1 VKAVRFTIFTAIILA
16 LLSLVSPPRETI
28 SQTDGV
34 SPVSVAPPADDTVRI
49 LFIGDVMAHMLQLE
63 TALISGG
70 NASNPNDYDFSSYF
84 QHIKPLFDSADFVVA
99 NMEYPTGVTPFSG
112 YPIFSAP
119 SSLDIE
125 ARNSGI
131 DLFLKANNHLVD
143 KGKEGMDSTRTI
155 LLREGIAY
163 TGFYHG
169 VEEEYRCN
177 PFMDSIGGIS
187 VAIIN
192 FTYGLNGFKVPEPY
206 IVNMMDTTQIR
217 ELVERAIER
226 GAEFIIATPHWG
238 EEYQLTESAT
248 QRRWRDILY
257 RYGVH
262 AIVGTHPHVVQKC
275 EYDTL
280 HATAYSLGNFVSNM
294 SIAYGQIGMVYELR
308 LKRRPDSTIA
318 ILPPKVDYWWCART
332 NKLERNYTVVP
343 IMEYLDK
350 KEQFK
355 EGQYEKMVRE
365 WNAIIK
371 EFGIDTTGQRIKY
384 IYD

>member
-1 VKAVRFTIFTAIILA
+1 MKAVRFTIFTAIILA
-16 LLSLVSPPRETI
+16 LLSLVSPPRETV

-155 LLREGIAY
+155 LLREVIAY

-217 ELVERAIER
+217 GLVERAIER

-248 QRRWRDILY
+248 QRRWRDSLY
-257 RYGVH
+257 RYGVN

-350 KEQFK
+350 KEEFK
-355 EGQYEKMVRE
+355 EGQYGKMVRE
-365 WNAIIK
+365 WNAIVK
-371 EFGIDTTGQRIKY
+371 EFGIDTTGKRIKY

>member
-1 VKAVRFTIFTAIILA
+1 MKAVRFTIFTAIILA